1 MPVYEGVVAR
11 LMADSKAEVVIRPGK
26 AGIPGAPELTEK
38 VCHCATNGS
47 TVRTEALNWVGAD
60 VGDWVVVSRR
70 AGVLMKNAV
79 ALLGMPVIGGLSGL
93 VAGGILFDG
102 VASCVTAM
110 VVSAGLGL
118 SVGLVIGATIY
129 RRLSADEQP
138 VIRRIIRTRTN
149 GAFVPHCDPSWT
161 RGRLTSVD
169 KSAHNGPF
177 SILPSC
183 SKAESNCILSRA
195 PRRQVITDDT

>member
-1 MPVYEGVVAR
+1 MPVYEGVVAS
-11 LMADSKAEVVIRPGK
+11 LMADGRAEVVIKPGRP
-26 AGIPGAPELTEK
+26 GIPGAPEVSRK
-38 VCHCATNGS
+38 ICHCATNGS
-47 TVRTEALNWVGAD
+47 TVRIEALNRVGAQ
-60 VGDWVVVSRR
+60 VGDRVGLSRR
-70 AGVLMKNAV
+70 GAVLMKNAG
-79 ALLGMPVIGGLSGL
+79 ALLGFPLLGGISGL
-93 VAGGILFDG
+93 VAGAILFDG

-149 GAFVPHCDPSWT
+149 RAFVPHCDPSWT
-161 RGRLTSVD
+161 RRRVASVD
-169 KSAHNGPF
+169 MSAHNGPF